1 MCIGVR
7 RPLNV
12 EAKQSNVKANTPDF
26 DFLVY
31 ARGPTPTSIAL
42 IYLFELYGTL
52 RLKLTKVD
60 QIVPRGFEGSNFQTS
75 CFTKPYLTS
84 LDYMHGHARTRTQ
97 LKTPKSHTKRHVPCK
112 KRRN

>member
-42 IYLFELYGTL
+42 VYLFEVTVLYG
-52 RLKLTKVD
+52 
-60 QIVPRGFEGSNFQTS
+60 
-75 CFTKPYLTS
+75 
-84 LDYMHGHARTRTQ
+84 
-97 LKTPKSHTKRHVPCK
+97 
-112 KRRN
+112 